1 MSPNPISRVFYRGIF
16 DVPEKI
22 RMRHFFAAVILLV
35 VSVFLSGSPMDAR
48 AGTTITLKNIPGSLK
63 VIDGRID
70 IDSIVSA
77 FSLRASV
84 DIMGDRLD
92 LVGDG
97 GSCRLLL
104 GSSLV
109 LSRGLFAVLTEPFE
123 TVNGKMSV
131 PLDFLTKGLPSV
143 IGKTVVF
150 DQEKQSLSMGPEG
163 SGSFKGVGPD
173 KLDRYASFIQRGQFE
188 PEARENSPYGGL
200 RVVVLD
206 PGHGGRSDGARGS
219 TGTLEKDLVLSVAQ
233 KLKNMLE
240 EDLGIKV
247 VLTRTADYYVGLKER
262 TAIAN
267 NNRADLFLSIHA
279 NAAFRKEVRGYETY
293 YLSFSASDLEA
304 SQLAQIENRALGVEG
319 DAREA
324 PLLEAILWDMAQL
337 EFINESGKLAAQ
349 VQETLVESLKGRDR
363 GVRQA
368 PLAVLMG
375 ARMPATLVEIGFI
388 SNPAQEIKLNRDSHQ
403 DRITRALFDAI
414 VEYDRNLIRGEVGDN
429 RP

>member
-1 MSPNPISRVFYRGIF
+1 
-16 DVPEKI
+16 
-22 RMRHFFAAVILLV
+22 MRHFFVVTLLV
-35 VSVFLSGSPMDAR
+35 VSVFLSGSSMNAW
-48 AGTTITLKNIPGSLK
+48 AVTTINLENISGSGKRAGSLK

-70 IDSIVSA
+70 IGSIVSA
-77 FSLRASV
+77 FSLRTSV

-104 GSSLV
+104 GSPLV
-109 LSRGLFAVLTEPFE
+109 LSRGLFAVLTEPFD
-123 TVNGKMSV
+123 TVNGNMSV

-143 IGKTVVF
+143 IGKSVVF
-150 DQEKQSLSMGPEG
+150 DQQKQSLLMGPEG
-163 SGSFKGVGPD
+163 SGSFKGVSPD
-173 KLDRYASFIQRGQFE
+173 KLDRYASFIQRDQFE
-188 PEARENSPYGGL
+188 PYTREESSYGGL

-206 PGHGGRSDGARGS
+206 PGHGGRSDGARGG
-219 TGTLEKDLVLSVAQ
+219 TGTLEKNLVLSVSQ

-240 EDLGIKV
+240 EDLGVKV

-319 DAREA
+319 DARET

-337 EFINESGKLAAQ
+337 EFINESGKLSAHI
-349 VQETLVESLKGRDR
+349 QEALVESLKGRDR

-388 SNPAQEIKLNRDSHQ
+388 SNPAQEITLNRDSHQ
-403 DRITRALFDAI
+403 NSIARALVDAI
-414 VEYDRNLIRGEVGDN
+414 VDYNRNLIPGEAMEN